1 MLRFW
6 SLLKGRR
13 PSPHQSEAFLVPR
26 LPRWAQATMP
36 TPHAHVTIGQPSH
49 GHCGRLPS
57 WAFQLSCGTCRTAD
71 PGRPS
76 GFCGSHLRSGH
87 SLSGGAAS
95 DGGTAR
101 LGEPAS
107 DGGTA
112 RLGEPASDRGTAR
125 LGELPQMGAL
135 LILGSQPQIGALLV
149 SGSQPQIGA
158 LLVLGQ
164 PASDQDIAHLGDPSS
179 DQGIA
184 HLGEPASDRGTAHLG
199 EPASDQGTA
208 HGRVLPSLA
217 AVLFRSQPL
226 YTPFPH
232 GSQPCCLLPS
242 SASPPFCPGGSREA
256 AMAWP
261 VSCVPLGTSLYL
273 SEPQLPYLEGIPLRP
288 SQL

>member
-1 MLRFW
+1 MLHVRSNTATQVLKKFFLKEGSPNVLRFW

-107 DGGTA
+107 D
-112 RLGEPASDRGTAR
+112 RGTAR

-135 LILGSQPQIGALLV
+135 LILGSQPQIGV
-149 SGSQPQIGA
+149 ES
-158 LLVLGQ
+158 
-164 PASDQDIAHLGDPSS
+164 PSS
-179 DQGIA
+179 T
-184 HLGEPASDRGTAHLG
+184 HLEALVPSRDSRARTRSPSPHASR
-199 EPASDQGTA
+199 PN
-208 HGRVLPSLA
+208 
-217 AVLFRSQPL
+217 
-226 YTPFPH
+226 FP
-232 GSQPCCLLPS
+232 GATQ
-242 SASPPFCPGGSREA
+242 EA
-256 AMAWP
+256 P
-261 VSCVPLGTSLYL
+261 
-273 SEPQLPYLEGIPLRP
+273 
-288 SQL
+288 

>member
-95 DGGTAR
+95 DGGTAHS
-101 LGEPAS
+101 GEPAS
-107 DGGTA
+107 DWGIA
-112 RLGEPASDRGTAR
+112 RFREPASDWGIAR
-125 LGELPQMGAL
+125 SGAASLRSGHCPSGGPILRSGHCPSGGASLRSGHCSWACAPFSCCRPVSLPASIYPIPSRVPAL
-135 LILGSQPQIGALLV
+135 LPPALF
-149 SGSQPQIGA
+149 SFTS
-158 LLVLGQ
+158 
-164 PASDQDIAHLGDPSS
+164 
-179 DQGIA
+179 
-184 HLGEPASDRGTAHLG
+184 
-199 EPASDQGTA
+199 
-208 HGRVLPSLA
+208 
-217 AVLFRSQPL
+217 
-226 YTPFPH
+226 
-232 GSQPCCLLPS
+232 LLPGRFQRGS
-242 SASPPFCPGGSREA
+242 HGLASELCAVGHLA
-256 AMAWP
+256 L
-261 VSCVPLGTSLYL
+261 PL
-273 SEPQLPYLEGIPLRP
+273 
-288 SQL
+288 